1 MNKKRHDQWGH
12 TFEVLFLGME
22 LMNRM
27 IWWQSG
33 AGNWVECDIGDAK
46 EPKGLGTGAAVA
58 DVDGDGRLELLM

>member
-1 MNKKRHDQWGH
+1 
-12 TFEVLFLGME
+12 ME